1 MRILVV
7 EDEPK
12 VASFLQKGL
21 SEQSYAV
28 DVAHDGEE
36 GELMALSNPYD
47 LVILD
52 VMLPKK
58 SGLDVC
64 HTLRKHLPQLPI
76 LLLTALD
83 EGQDVVTG
91 LNRGADD
98 YLTKPFT
105 FEVLVA
111 RIRALL
117 RRAQASREL
126 DAKLSC
132 GDLEMDMMAKTVI
145 RAGKRIT
152 LTAREFALLNYL
164 LMKKGR
170 VVSRVDILEK
180 VWETRFDTDTNIVD
194 VYINFLRKKVD
205 KPFDSKLIHTVTG
218 MGYVLRESED

>member
-21 SEQSYAV
+21 TEQSYTV
-28 DVAHDGEE
+28 DVAHDGLE
-36 GELMALSNPYD
+36 GETMALQHTYD
-47 LVILD
+47 LVVLD

-58 SGLDVC
+58 SGLEVC
-64 HTLRKHLPQLPI
+64 NVLRRTYPQLPI

-83 EGQDVVTG
+83 AGQDVVTG

-105 FEVLVA
+105 FDVLLA

-117 RRAQASREL
+117 RRAQATREV
-126 DAKLSC
+126 DAKLRC
-132 GDLEMDMMAKTVI
+132 DDLEMDLLAKTVT
-145 RAGKRIT
+145 RAGKRIS
-152 LTAREFALLNYL
+152 LTAREFGLLSHL
-164 LMKKGR
+164 LMQKGR

-180 VWETRFDTDTNIVD
+180 VWDTSFDTDTNIVD
-194 VYINFLRKKVD
+194 VYINFLRKKMD
-205 KPFDSKLIHTVTG
+205 KPFENKLIHTITG
-218 MGYVLRESED
+218 MGYVLREPEA